1 MKGKELYNIIK
12 DLNNFRSKD
21 TGKQYMD
28 KISLN
33 SYNQNEL
40 TIVATDSFIFK
51 LIKIDV
57 ETNINS
63 NVCID
68 FDKNELE
75 PLLKF
80 SEIKSINEEMNNK
93 ISSVIITDER
103 NNSVKILSHKVEYV
117 TYQPLVID
125 DFSNFTELK
134 FNKEKIEKV
143 NKLFNKILKTEDA
156 KAVRTLKLKITKGS
170 KKVKIYTNYTY
181 DKWIKMEIECLEDIP
196 KQSLELNVAP
206 KVFEVLTDSISTP
219 YFFYLQNNDKDGK
232 LSISYLKEPDKY
244 NILYLMGEIMF
255 DDKIPENTFNSKEKE
270 TIYKNST
277 SNLYDIITCIGETH
291 SFGETKKY
299 KALSFEMIGDDLK
312 LLSFGEDF
320 QVAMKFKNK
329 KKYDNFSIRYN
340 AFIGLVSAINLK
352 NSDVEIII
360 NSDNKKAKTLEFIT
374 QDYSI
379 CIETEGEYDVRN
391 NNFKEFN
398 PLIKPEIN
406 NDKSKINTMELLEA
420 IDFICSEKKE
430 EYKCMVFDN
439 NDGKLLIS
447 KVTDISVIAYQT
459 NCNFDKKIFTSSVP
473 SKDSFK
479 GLNNSKSDTYLW
491 EDDYH
496 LFLENDDF
504 MMVFLKTKKAKPNTY
519 HSITDRFKR
528 IGKFTIP
535 KNEFKNLQK
544 KITTSDSTEIIIKD
558 NMLNIDDIIDID
570 INSKNN
576 YSLKFNIA
584 KNEDIKN
591 FNKYLDLDMTCFINS
606 HLDMNKISISF
617 QDKKRFFMLG

>member
-1 MKGKELYNIIK
+1 MNGKELYNIFK
-12 DLNNFRSKD
+12 DFNNFISK
-21 TGKQYMD
+21 TQGSQLLD

-33 SYNQNEL
+33 SYISNEL
-40 TIVATDSFIFK
+40 TIVASDSYILK
-51 LIKIDV
+51 LMKIKIK
-57 ETNINS
+57 TNIKDNIS
-63 NVCID
+63 IN
-68 FDKNELE
+68 FDKKDLE
-75 PLLKF
+75 PLLSLK
-80 SEIKSINEEMNNK
+80 EIETINEKNNDSE
-93 ISSVIITDER
+93 SSILITDVIG
-103 NNSVKILSHKVEYV
+103 NVVKIFAYKNEYV
-117 TYQPLVID
+117 TYQPYIID

-134 FNKEKIEKV
+134 FNKEKIERV

-156 KAVRTLKLKITKGS
+156 KAVRTLKFKIIKGS

-181 DKWIKMEIECLEDIP
+181 DKWIKMEIECLEDVP
-196 KQSLELNVAP
+196 KQSLELNIAP

-219 YFFYLQNNDKDGK
+219 YFYYLQDNNKNGK
-232 LSISYLKEPDKY
+232 SSISYLKEPDKY
-244 NILYLMGEIMF
+244 NILYLVGEIMF
-255 DDKIPENTFNSKEKE
+255 DDKIPENTFDSKEKE

-291 SFGETKKY
+291 SFRETKKY
-299 KALSFEMIGDDLK
+299 KTLSFEMIGDDLK

-360 NSDNKKAKTLEFIT
+360 NSDNGKAKTLEFIT
-374 QDYSI
+374 QDYSV
-379 CIETEGEYDVRN
+379 CIETEGNYDVR

-398 PLIKPEIN
+398 PLIKPEKN
-406 NDKSKINTMELLEA
+406 NDKSKINTIELLEA

-430 EYKCMVFDN
+430 EYESMIFDN
-439 NDGKLLIS
+439 NNGKLLIS
-447 KVTDISVIAYQT
+447 KITDTSVIAYQT

-479 GLNNSKSDTYLW
+479 GLSNSKTDTYLW
-491 EDDYH
+491 DDDYY

-519 HSITDRFKR
+519 YSITDRFKR
-528 IGKFTIP
+528 IGKFIIP

-544 KITTSDSTEIIIKD
+544 KITTSDSTEVIIKD
-558 NMLNIDDIIDID
+558 NILNIDDIIDID

-576 YSLKFNIA
+576 YSLKFKIA